1 MILNAPLFPNH
12 ISFFPLYSDCSAEL
26 SYETCNPWFSTNST
40 PSPSLS
46 KSSSPKSTVS
56 QVKERRVFDLPCAI
70 CLYPATGYHYNVAS
84 CNGCKT
90 FFRRCVLSGSSF
102 RCIRSDANCLS
113 NMRLVPE
120 FAEQKLCTKLFSP
133 IVLILI
139 TVFTEHPIIY
149 FFVGGA
155 RIKCRSCR
163 LDRCLSQGMRKE
175 AVTSGLL
182 STDAKNHAAD
192 AYLAAISEPSTS
204 SAIPKVNHT
213 ASILRQAFRLITKF
227 RKCDIRLE
235 NVKPRVQ
242 TLLRGDSFL
251 DKLSNYQEI
260 VSFKRDLPEW
270 LTMDLLC
277 SIEFVKR
284 FPDLTKFS
292 DSDKEE
298 LVRNSCFT
306 IAIAI
311 QAIESYFEKQVTV
324 VMPDGTEIV
333 QQIASVD
340 TRIESAYKQM
350 FINIMHPLYRESFT
364 IDELV
369 LTLQLL
375 FYSIA
380 TPDNLSTEGKAQLEL
395 SIKSSMQ
402 CLMVLLITENKT
414 TFSSR
419 YGALMALNETFIKV
433 SHLHKQKMR
442 EGDSHR
448 EKFCDLLVEECVFDY
463 RPTD

>member
-113 NMRLVPE
+113 NMRLVP
-120 FAEQKLCTKLFSP
+120 
-133 IVLILI
+133 
-139 TVFTEHPIIY
+139 
-149 FFVGGA
+149 GA

-182 STDAKNHAAD
+182 STEAKNHAAD

-204 SAIPKVNHT
+204 NAIPKVNHT

-260 VSFKRDLPEW
+260 ASFKRDLPEW

-380 TPDNLSTEGKAQLEL
+380 TPDNLSAEGKAQLEL
-395 SIKSSMQ
+395 SVKSSMQ